1 MAVQEAFQRN
11 CKSGNK
17 SALRSALFSEFKREF
32 IVGGVCRGLA
42 DVLLVLTPYTL
53 RYLIKFADDSYV
65 AGREH
70 TKGPPVWQGIAYLA
84 AVIIM
89 LSVQT
94 LAHNYYWYLLGV
106 IGGESRAV
114 LTAAIFDKAMRV
126 EGRGRAATVKSQQ
139 PNNKGSKDINDSST
153 GHLTN
158 LLSVDCARV
167 AQGAPRIHFLW
178 TAPLSIILAI
188 TLRKILRSFK
198 AKVRMLTSHSNR
210 KFAYCRSCR
219 LCASLHRLHC
229 SYGSGACALWEAK
242 SHRQGD

>member
-1 MAVQEAFQRN
+1 MAVQEAFQRD

-17 SALRSALFSEFKREF
+17 SALASALFSVFRRDF
-32 IVGGVCRGLA
+32 MIGGVCRGLA

-53 RYLIKFADDSYV
+53 RYVIKFAENSYV
-65 AGREH
+65 AGRER
-70 TKGPPVWQGIAYLA
+70 TKGPSVWHGIAYLA

-139 PNNKGSKDINDSST
+139 PKGINVKHDKGSKDIGDSST

-188 TLRKILRSFK
+188 TLRKIL
-198 AKVRMLTSHSNR
+198 HSL
-210 KFAYCRSCR
+210 KQDEEC
-219 LCASLHRLHC
+219 
-229 SYGSGACALWEAK
+229 
-242 SHRQGD
+242 

>member
-1 MAVQEAFQRN
+1 MAVQEALQRK
-11 CKSGNK
+11 CRSSSK
-17 SALRSALFSEFKREF
+17 SALASALFNVFKKEF
-32 IVGGVCRGLA
+32 ITGGVCRGLA

-53 RYLIKFADDSYV
+53 RYVIKFAEDSYV

-70 TKGPPVWQGIAYLA
+70 TKGPPVWQGIAYLT

-106 IGGESRAV
+106 VGGECRAV
-114 LTAAIFDKAMRV
+114 LTAAIFEKAMRV

-139 PNNKGSKDINDSST
+139 LNGNNLKHHKGSKDIDHSST
-153 GHLTN
+153 GRLTN

-188 TLRKILRSFK
+188 TLRKIINS
-198 AKVRMLTSHSNR
+198 
-210 KFAYCRSCR
+210 
-219 LCASLHRLHC
+219 
-229 SYGSGACALWEAK
+229 
-242 SHRQGD
+242 

>member
-1 MAVQEAFQRN
+1 M
-11 CKSGNK
+11 
-17 SALRSALFSEFKREF
+17 
-32 IVGGVCRGLA
+32 IGGLCRGLA

-53 RYLIKFADDSYV
+53 RYLIKFAEDSYV
-65 AGREH
+65 AGREG
-70 TKGPPVWQGIAYLA
+70 TKGPPVGQGIAYLA

-89 LSVQT
+89 LSIQT
-94 LAHNYYWYLLGV
+94 LAHNYFWYLLGV

-139 PNNKGSKDINDSST
+139 PNGKNVKHNNRSETIEDSST

-178 TAPLSIILAI
+178 TGPLSIILAI
-188 TLRKILRSFK
+188 TLCKIL
-198 AKVRMLTSHSNR
+198 
-210 KFAYCRSCR
+210 
-219 LCASLHRLHC
+219 
-229 SYGSGACALWEAK
+229 
-242 SHRQGD
+242 

>member
-17 SALRSALFSEFKREF
+17 SALVSALFSVFKKEFV
-32 IVGGVCRGLA
+32 IGGVCRGLA

-53 RYLIKFADDSYV
+53 RYVIKFAEDSYV

-70 TKGPPVWQGIAYLA
+70 TKGPSVWQGIAYLA

-126 EGRGRAATVKSQQ
+126 EGRGRAATVKTQK
-139 PNNKGSKDINDSST
+139 PNGINVKHNKRSEDTEDSST

-178 TAPLSIILAI
+178 TAPLSIILAV
-188 TLRKILRSFK
+188 TLRKILYNLK
-198 AKVRMLTSHSNR
+198 QK
-210 KFAYCRSCR
+210 
-219 LCASLHRLHC
+219 
-229 SYGSGACALWEAK
+229 
-242 SHRQGD
+242 

>member
-1 MAVQEAFQRN
+1 M
-11 CKSGNK
+11 
-17 SALRSALFSEFKREF
+17 
-32 IVGGVCRGLA
+32 IGGVCRGLA

-53 RYLIKFADDSYV
+53 RYLIKFAEDAYV

-70 TKGPPVWQGIAYLA
+70 TKGPSVWHGVGYLA

-89 LSVQT
+89 LSIQT
-94 LAHNYYWYLLGV
+94 LAHNYYWYLLGI

-126 EGRGRAATVKSQQ
+126 EGRGRAAIVKGQQ
-139 PNNKGSKDINDSST
+139 PNDTNVKHNKNSDETEDLAT

-188 TLRKILRSFK
+188 TLRKTLFTLK
-198 AKVRMLTSHSNR
+198 Q
-210 KFAYCRSCR
+210 
-219 LCASLHRLHC
+219 
-229 SYGSGACALWEAK
+229 E
-242 SHRQGD
+242 

>member
-11 CKSGNK
+11 SKSGNK
-17 SALRSALFSEFKREF
+17 SALFSALYSVFKRDF
-32 IVGGVCRGLA
+32 LIGGVCRGLA
-42 DVLLVLTPYTL
+42 DILLVLTPYTL
-53 RYLIKFADDSYV
+53 RYLIKFAEQSYV
-65 AGREH
+65 AGREG
-70 TKGPPVWQGIAYLA
+70 TKGPPVSHGIAYLA

-89 LSVQT
+89 LSIQT

-126 EGRGRAATVKSQQ
+126 EGRRRGEIVNGQQ
-139 PNNKGSKDINDSST
+139 PNKNNVKSEDVEHSST

-178 TAPLSIILAI
+178 TAPLSMILAI
-188 TLRKILRSFK
+188 TLRKVLFSLK
-198 AKVRMLTSHSNR
+198 R
-210 KFAYCRSCR
+210 K
-219 LCASLHRLHC
+219 
-229 SYGSGACALWEAK
+229 
-242 SHRQGD
+242 

>member
-1 MAVQEAFQRN
+1 MAVQEAFRKN
-11 CKSGNK
+11 RELGNK
-17 SALRSALFSEFKREF
+17 SALFSALYSVFKRQF
-32 IVGGVCRGLA
+32 IIGGVCRGLA

-53 RYLIKFADDSYV
+53 RYLIKFAEDSYV

-70 TKGPPVWQGIAYLA
+70 TKGPSVWHGIAYLA

-114 LTAAIFDKAMRV
+114 LTAIIFDKATRV
-126 EGRGRAATVKSQQ
+126 EGRGRAAIVKGQQ
-139 PNNKGSKDINDSST
+139 LNKTNGKHNNKSEDVEDSST

-188 TLRKILRSFK
+188 TLRKIL
-198 AKVRMLTSHSNR
+198 V
-210 KFAYCRSCR
+210 
-219 LCASLHRLHC
+219 SL
-229 SYGSGACALWEAK
+229 K
-242 SHRQGD
+242 QK